1 MKYIISYKVYE
12 AQQGEVKTWGGLKAM
27 INSLITKKKLD
38 AAKSGAVNVLVDQ
51 FIGLIPGG
59 GNIKSA
65 FDFFKGIY
73 SASDDKKTNSW
84 LDKLNVDDNYS
95 KIVDDSVENQFIKHL
110 AEMVNSK
117 KNDEQLPVDF
127 NINTELSNWLSSK
140 YQSRTLTHRQ

>member
-1 MKYIISYKVYE
+1 MKYIKSYKVYE

-38 AAKSGAVNVLVDQ
+38 AVKSGAVNVLAEQLV
-51 FIGLIPGG
+51 GLIPGG

-73 SASDDKKTNSW
+73 SASDDKKTKSW

-95 KIVDDSVENQFIKHL
+95 KIVDDAIENQFIKHL

-117 KNDEQLPVDF
+117 NNDEELPQDF
-127 NINTELSNWLSSK
+127 NINTELSNWLANK
-140 YQSRTLTHRQ
+140 YQSRTLTYRR